1 MTSFSSSGDSPGDAL
16 NDPWNDAC
24 RASLVQSLQRWTD
37 DCPDPI
43 AAGSPVHRLRNLILV
58 LKSQESFPDPAPAHA
73 LTLSAALNLVSTS
86 RALLTTLSEQD
97 TTGFVGP
104 EMFQALSETLGSLV
118 DELGRELRAQQAS
131 RVRGLYVIID
141 PQVTG
146 GREPIDIARAA
157 INGGARMLQLR
168 DKLRDKGES
177 LPLAKALQQ
186 LCQANDAMLIINDH
200 VDMAAAVGAAGVH
213 VGQTDLPVA
222 EARRVLAPH
231 QVLGRSNRE
240 IHLLVESQEMG
251 ADHVAFG
258 AIYPTTTKGGG
269 RGPQGIEPLLRA
281 RAATTVPLIAIG
293 GITAENVAPVVQAG
307 ADAICVTAAVGSASD
322 PEAAASRLVKAIR
335 EAGGRV

>member
-1 MTSFSSSGDSPGDAL
+1 MTSFDSSGSHLG
-16 NDPWNDAC
+16 DAC
-24 RASLVQSLQRWTD
+24 RASLVQCLQRLAD

-43 AAGSPVHRLRNLILV
+43 AASSPVHRLRNLILV
-58 LKSQESFPDPAPAHA
+58 LRSQASFPGPTPAPGLTLDQA
-73 LTLSAALNLVSTS
+73 LTLVSTS
-86 RALLTTLSEQD
+86 QGLLAVLAECD
-97 TTGFVGP
+97 TIGFVEA
-104 EMFQALSETLGSLV
+104 EMSQALSETLGGLV
-118 DELGRELRAQQAS
+118 DQLGREMRAQQAS
-131 RVRGLYVIID
+131 LVRGLYVIID

-177 LPLAKALQQ
+177 LPLATALQQ
-186 LCQANDAMLIINDH
+186 LCQDNDALLIINDH
-200 VDMAAAVGAAGVH
+200 VDLAAAVGAAGVH

-269 RGPQGIEPLLRA
+269 RGPQGIEPLRRA
-281 RAATTVPLIAIG
+281 REATKVPLIAIG
-293 GITAENVAPVVQAG
+293 GINAENVAPVVEAG
-307 ADAICVTAAVGSASD
+307 ADAICVTAAVGSAPD
-322 PEAAASRLVKAIR
+322 PEAAANRLVEAIR